1 MPEFV
6 DNGCFTCSV
15 ERHLIQPQGARMDAG
30 IPALLKRLS
39 FSAGLPAAVQ
49 AKLAKLA
56 ERRAFLPDEVVFR
69 EGSPHEHL
77 LILVSGRLVL
87 EMYVPGRGNVHILT
101 LGPGDLVAWS
111 TAVGNG
117 HMTASGRAL
126 EATEV
131 LAIQARDLLAECEA
145 DPALGYSVMRQV
157 ALALANRLVATRL
170 QLLDV
175 FADPP
180 ATSPSGTPS

>member
-1 MPEFV
+1 
-6 DNGCFTCSV
+6 
-15 ERHLIQPQGARMDAG
+15 MDAG
-30 IPALLKRLS
+30 IPALLKQLS
-39 FSAGLPAAVQ
+39 FSAGLPAPVQ
-49 AKLAKLA
+49 AKIAKLA
-56 ERRAFLPDEVVFR
+56 ERHAYRADEVVFR
-69 EGSPHEHL
+69 EGGPHEHL

-87 EMYVPGRGNVHILT
+87 EMYVPGRGNVRILT

-131 LAIQARDLLAECEA
+131 LAIQACDLLAECEA
-145 DPALGYSVMRQV
+145 DPALGFSIMRQV

-170 QLLDV
+170 QLLDL
-175 FADPP
+175 FADSP
-180 ATSPSGTPS
+180 APLPSGAPS